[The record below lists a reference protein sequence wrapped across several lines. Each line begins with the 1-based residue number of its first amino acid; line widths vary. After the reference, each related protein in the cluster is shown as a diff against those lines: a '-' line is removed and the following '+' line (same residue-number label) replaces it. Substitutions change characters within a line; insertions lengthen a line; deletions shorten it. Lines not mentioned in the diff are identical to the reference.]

1 MRLVACDLDGTVV
14 RPDQTIS
21 ERTLRALAACLLS
34 IGIALCHG
42 TGTIK
47 ERILSAFNGMHS
59 MVASFFAL
67 ALPGGLVG
75 FVSSLADLLNM
86 PAVSGAMATLLDP
99 KAIAVYTIAAA
110 VRAHFLDN

>member
-1 MRLVACDLDGTVV
+1 MMH
-14 RPDQTIS
+14 TIVS
-21 ERTLRALAACLLS
+21 AVLTLAFLAALAACLLS
-34 IGIALCHG
+34 IGIALSSG

-67 ALPGGLVG
+67 ALPGGVVG

-99 KAIAVYTIAAA
+99 KAIAVYTIATSVLLTWA
-110 VRAHFLDN
+110 RNLPPPSEG

>member
-1 MRLVACDLDGTVV
+1 MLNTIVSAVLTLAFLVALAVCV
-14 RPDQTIS
+14 IS
-21 ERTLRALAACLLS
+21 V
-34 IGIALCHG
+34 GISLKTG
-42 TGTIK
+42 TGTFQ
-47 ERILSAFNGMHS
+47 ERILAAFNGMHS

-99 KAIAVYTIAAA
+99 KAIAVYTIATSVLLTWA
-110 VRAHFLDN
+110 RNLPPPSEG

>member
-1 MRLVACDLDGTVV
+1 MMH
-14 RPDQTIS
+14 TIVS
-21 ERTLRALAACLLS
+21 AVLTLAFLAALAACLLS
-34 IGIALCHG
+34 IGIALSNG

-59 MVASFFAL
+59 LVASFFAL

-86 PAVSGAMATLLDP
+86 PAVSGAMATLLGP
-99 KAIAVYTIAAA
+99 KAIAFYTIAAA
-110 VRAHFLDN
+110 VLIKWARDLPPPSEG